1 MKKHIQ
7 EFFKRFGN
15 RLKARADHK
24 NRVRYTKHDVFTSML
39 YEDFNQKV
47 VSIKLPNIAEVYGLD
62 LTKHSDFVTACMI
75 AETDITNMFL
85 K

>member
-39 YEDFNQKV
+39 YEDFNERV
-47 VSIKLPNIAEVYGLD
+47 IAVKLPHIAKVYSLD
-62 LTKHSDFVTACMI
+62 LTDRSDFITACMI
-75 AETDITNMFL
+75 AESDISNSFL
-85 K
+85 I